1 MPADYQ
7 KIREDNREDWGK
19 KGIRLIG
26 ELLPRLYSDRAH
38 FIYELLQNA
47 EDALGKRT
55 NWRGQRSVTFS
66 LDSSGLTVSHF
77 GKLFDEKDVVG
88 ICSAGESTKLEELTS
103 IGQFGIG
110 FKSVYNFTSRPEIHS
125 GDEHFAIE
133 SLVFP
138 HSANER
144 ALNAGETQIIIPFN
158 KDLGEGET
166 EKEVVLKWLQTM
178 ATRTLLFLREIE
190 EIAWSVDGGPVKRHR
205 SIPSKVSS
213 HHALNVRQVR
223 LVGPG
228 DDLAGGE
235 QWIVFSRPV
244 EKDRKPA
251 GFVEIAFLLRQSGAD
266 AQNLS
271 VCSVADSKL
280 SKLFVFFPTELKTNI
295 GFLMHGPYNTPPNRE
310 NINHPDSWN
319 QYLAQET
326 ATLLVEALKEL
337 RELGWLNASAL
348 QTLPLKMEPDFD
360 EGGRFAPMFQAVK
373 KALLNKRLLPAHNGG
388 HTAGKNAKLAQTA
401 DLRGLI
407 GPEQLAGLFP
417 EDANPQWIGGGITS
431 DQTPEIR
438 NYLRK
443 QLAIT
448 EVTPDWLVRRLTQ
461 EFLEAQPDEWIM
473 RLYEF
478 FNGQKSVLRRLPAPP
493 LVRLETGVHT
503 VAFDGDA
510 PQAYLPSKAHT
521 GFPTVKSSVCQSKE
535 ALEFLRSLKLREPD
549 PVDYVIRNILPKY
562 DKDLVLVSND
572 VCRVYR
578 DDLAQALNAYES
590 ASREQRQL
598 LASEIGKVK
607 FAVALDSGTNARQ
620 FVHPSEAYWPTDSL
634 KALFKGVSGVLLL
647 DDNIVP
653 GEAHNLLAAAGT
665 RDRLARK
672 RANREL
678 TKEEKYSLRLKVS
691 NGDCTRDRA
700 VLDYNLMGLDALLD
714 KMASMPFDQASK
726 KAELL
731 WEALCEFSNRGD
743 STFNGEYRWYYRRER
758 YAEFPAC
765 FVERLRN
772 AEWVPDK
779 KREVLRVPGAVAFVD
794 TGWEA
799 NPSLAEKIGFPP
811 SEVDELAKKV
821 GIESA
826 VLTQLKE
833 RNITTLAKLQE
844 ILPALADDGS
854 ATPQTDKTD
863 GQNAS
868 SGGVQ
873 SSSGNTVGNPIRDTP
888 ASTGQTTL
896 TQNVATTSR
905 DAAQQ
910 GGQSGLGVSLIRRS
924 SSEGGSG
931 EEPGDGSQDNMAV
944 ERAAIELILSAD
956 ASLKWTM
963 PGNPGFDLWE
973 PDPTNDSS
981 VLKDAAAEDRR
992 ELGPDDQPK
1001 RWIEVKSSKG
1011 KVSSV
1016 TLSGK
1021 QFEYALKRQNAYWLY
1036 VVENATSP
1044 KPGPILKI
1052 QNPAQ
1057 KILNAFDFTLR
1068 RDWIIEN
1075 QS

>member
-55 NWRGQRSVTFS
+55 NWRGQRLVTFS

-144 ALNAGETQIIIPFN
+144 ALNTGETQIIIPFN
-158 KDLGEGET
+158 KDLVEGET
-166 EKEVVLKWLQTM
+166 AKEVVFKWLQTM

-190 EIAWSVDGGPVKRHR
+190 EIAWSVDGRPVKRHR

-244 EKDRKPA
+244 EKDEKPA
-251 GFVEIAFLLRQSGAD
+251 GFVEIAFLLEHSD
-266 AQNLS
+266 AGSQNLS

-280 SKLFVFFPTELKTNI
+280 FVFFPTKLKTNL
-295 GFLMHGPYNTPPNRE
+295 GFLMHGPYNTPPSRE

-326 ATLLVEALKEL
+326 ATLLVESLREL
-337 RELGWLNASAL
+337 RGLGWLNASAL

-360 EGGRFAPMFQAVK
+360 EGGRFAQMFQAVK
-373 KALLNKRLLPAHNGG
+373 DALLDEKLLPAYGGG
-388 HTAGKNAKLAQTA
+388 HIAGKNAKLAKTG
-401 DLRGLI
+401 DLQELI

-443 QLAIT
+443 QLVIT

-473 RLYEF
+473 RSYEF
-478 FNGQKSVLRRLPAPP
+478 FNGQKSVLRRLPVTPP

-510 PQAYLPSKAHT
+510 PQAYLPSKAPPT
-521 GFPTVKSSVCQSKE
+521 GFPTVKSSVCQSNE

-562 DKDLVLVSND
+562 DKDLVLVSD
-572 VCRVYR
+572 KVCEVYR
-578 DDLAQALNAYES
+578 GDLAQALNAYES

-598 LASEIGKVK
+598 LAGEIGKVK
-607 FAVALDSGTNARQ
+607 FTIAVDAATNVRQ
-620 FVHPSEAYWPTDSL
+620 FVLPGEAYWPTDSL
-634 KALFKGVSGVLLL
+634 KALFQGVSGVLLL

-665 RDRLARK
+665 PDRLARK
-672 RANREL
+672 RVEREL
-678 TKEEKYSLRLKVS
+678 TEKEKYSLRRNVS
-691 NGDCTRDRA
+691 NGKRTRDHA
-700 VLDYNLMGLDALLD
+700 VRDYTLMGLKDLLD
-714 KMASMPFDQASK
+714 KMDSMPFEQASERAK
-726 KAELL
+726 LL
-731 WEALCEFSNRGD
+731 WKALCEFQSYRGD
-743 STFNGEYRWYYRRER
+743 SAFKGRYSWHYYSENH
-758 YAEFPAC
+758 ATFPAN
-765 FVERLRN
+765 FVKRLSGTK
-772 AEWVPDK
+772 WVPDGN
-779 KREVLRVPGAVAFVD
+779 RQELQSPTNVAFAD
-794 TGWEA
+794 IGWEA
-799 NPSLAEKIGFPP
+799 NPSLAEKIGFLSSDVDKVAENEGIDREALHYFIGFLKKNSNIPLTQIKAFLLKN
-811 SEVDELAKKV
+811 SEATNDVSYTGQLAGEPGAGNPTGFSTGPRPATDELTGV
-821 GIESA
+821 RS
-826 VLTQLKE
+826 
-833 RNITTLAKLQE
+833 R
-844 ILPALADDGS
+844 
-854 ATPQTDKTD
+854 TDRIPNKSD
-863 GQNAS
+863 GQISQPRPSISITLRTS
-868 SGGVQ
+868 SGGRNGDGYGDGDQHNREVE
-873 SSSGNTVGNPIRDTP
+873 
-888 ASTGQTTL
+888 
-896 TQNVATTSR
+896 
-905 DAAQQ
+905 DAAIKFI
-910 GGQSGLGVSLIRRS
+910 LNLK
-924 SSEGGSG
+924 
-931 EEPGDGSQDNMAV
+931 EERFLNRTKD
-944 ERAAIELILSAD
+944 
-956 ASLKWTM
+956 
-963 PGNPGFDLWE
+963 GNPGFDLWE
-973 PDPTNDSS
+973 P
-981 VLKDAAAEDRR
+981 
-992 ELGPDDQPK
+992 GPNDQPK
-1001 RWIEVKSSKG
+1001 RWIEVKSSAG
-1011 KVSSV
+1011 ALSSV
-1016 TLSGK
+1016 TLSIT
-1021 QFEYALKRQNAYWLY
+1021 QFRFALKKQNAYWLY
-1036 VVENATSP
+1036 VVENATTKGVERVS
-1044 KPGPILKI
+1044 KI

-1057 KILNAFDFTLR
+1057 RILDTIARFNLSPA
-1068 RDWIIEN
+1068 WIREH
-1075 QS
+1075 QSGDNPEEG